1 MLLSFPAFSGIMPKK
16 SAFALPKGAAQ
27 TALNCKLWGGVLEPI
42 NAPGAVTIGPTNTA
56 TLANAGTNRNSI
68 YRFGLSN
75 PVTNVSWLSS
85 FSAHVPASFCRSP
98 IAGDTQEVTFITGGV
113 ASFPHYTLSTS
124 VSDAS
129 TSTAGY
135 GYQML
140 KLSPPATAPIAT
152 PSGTGDGVVEARVYV
167 VTNVRRVGDG
177 LEFESAPS
185 PVVACNV
192 QGGQI
197 VTLTSMPV
205 GSDNAT
211 HRRIYRTATG
221 SQGTNYYYV
230 AEIAIATTSYVD
242 NIAGT
247 ALGEVIP
254 SLDWSTPPDTLQ
266 GLIAVA
272 GGMMAA
278 FTGKDVWVSE
288 PYIPSAWYRVDTTDY
303 PIVGLAPMGTGFIVL
318 TKGHPY
324 VAAGTSPDEM
334 FLQKIDLDQACVAGR
349 SIAKYGNGVIYAS
362 PDGLVYIDQSSA
374 RVITDRLM
382 TTVEWN
388 SFCTPTTL
396 KGAVHDGRYYGFH
409 STGGLIFDPADESG
423 ALSTHQYYAD
433 AVFVDL
439 QLDALFTVNFN
450 TMTRFNTGAAATYTY
465 KTRKEELPHPT
476 CFGWGRVICQS
487 YSGVTSTFKLYVD
500 GVLGHTQTVT
510 SSDPFRLPAGLV
522 GRFMEVELSGTATV
536 VSCGL
541 AHSASEFKQNG

>member
-42 NAPGAVTIGPTNTA
+42 NAPGAVTVGPTNTA
-56 TLANAGTNRNSI
+56 TLANYGLARNSI
-68 YRFGLSN
+68 YRFGLSS
-75 PVTNVSWLSS
+75 PVANVSWLSS
-85 FSAHVPASFCRSP
+85 FSDGVPASFCRSP
-98 IAGDTQEVTFITGGV
+98 IAGDTQEVTFITGGPP
-113 ASFPHYTLSTS
+113 ATPHYTLSTNIL
-124 VSDAS
+124 DAS
-129 TSTAGY
+129 SSATGY
-135 GYQML
+135 SYQSL
-140 KLSPPATAPIAT
+140 KLSAPASAPIAT
-152 PSGTGDGVVEARVYV
+152 PSGAGDGVVEARVYV
-167 VTNVRRVGDG
+167 VTNIRRTGDG

-185 PVVACNV
+185 PVVSCSV

-197 VTLTSMPV
+197 VTLSSMPA
-205 GSDNAT
+205 GSNNAT

-230 AEIAIATTSYVD
+230 DEITIATTSYVD
-242 NIAGT
+242 SLAAT

-254 SLDWSTPPDTLQ
+254 SLNWSSPPDTLQ

-278 FTGKDVWVSE
+278 FTGKDVWISE
-288 PYIPSAWYRVDTTDY
+288 PYIPSAWYHVDTTDY

-349 SIAKYGNGVIYAS
+349 SIAKYGNGIIYAS
-362 PDGLVYIDQSSA
+362 PDGLVYIDSASA
-374 RVITDRLM
+374 RVVTDRLM
-382 TTVEWN
+382 TTIEWN
-388 SFCTPTTL
+388 SLCTPTTL

-409 STGGLIFDPADESG
+409 STGGFIFDPADDTG
-423 ALSTHQYYAD
+423 ALSTHGYYAD

-439 QLDALFTVNFN
+439 QLDALFTVNTN
-450 TMTRFNTGAAATYTY
+450 TMMRFNTGSAATYAY
-465 KTRKEELPHPT
+465 RTRQEELSYPT

-500 GVLGHTQTVT
+500 GVLGHTQAVT
-510 SSDPFRLPAGLV
+510 SSDPFRLPSGLV
-522 GRFMEVELSGTATV
+522 GRFIEVELSGTAKV
-536 VSCGL
+536 VSCSL